1 MSSRKLTYGDFT
13 RTGWQDC
20 GNVFDVDTHHE
31 AWVRLGKPHG
41 LAAAARV
48 VREAWGDDDEARE
61 AWLEQADVDEIV
73 EDGLE
78 PRRAYAAWR
87 DAWQDC
93 ATSAVKERI
102 REWIASEEGAWP

>member
-1 MSSRKLTYGDFT
+1 MSSKLTYGDFT

-20 GNVFDVDTHHE
+20 GNVFDPSDHYE
-31 AWVRLGKPHG
+31 AWRRLGKPRG
-41 LAAAARV
+41 ADAPKKV

-61 AWLEQADVDEIV
+61 VWLGQADVGEMV

-78 PRRAYAAWR
+78 PRRAYEAWR

-93 ATSAVKERI
+93 ATSAVKADI
-102 REWIASEEGAWP
+102 KEWIEREEED

>member
-1 MSSRKLTYGDFT
+1 MSRKLTYGDFT

-20 GNVFDVDTHHE
+20 GNAFEPRDHYE
-31 AWVRLGKPHG
+31 AWRRLGKPCG
-41 LAAAARV
+41 EAAAKKV

-61 AWLEQADVDEIV
+61 AWLEQQDVGEMI

-93 ATSAVKERI
+93 ATSAVRRDME
-102 REWIASEEGAWP
+102 EWIAREVEDA